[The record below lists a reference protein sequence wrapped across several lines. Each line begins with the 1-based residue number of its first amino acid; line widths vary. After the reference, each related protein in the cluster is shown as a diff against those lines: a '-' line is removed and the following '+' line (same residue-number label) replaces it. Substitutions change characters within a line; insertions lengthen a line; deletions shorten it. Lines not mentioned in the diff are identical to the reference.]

1 MWRGA
6 RSGTRESLG
15 VTLSSPEGPSPPVS
29 PKSLMSSGPTGT
41 SPAFDLVPSP
51 ASGGCGKRDMRIIGG
66 RPAEEKMWPWQV
78 SLSVDG
84 KHICGGSIIGPQW
97 VLTAAHCIFGHKDY
111 VVKMGDTLVFNDT
124 KDTTLAT
131 VRDIVVHN
139 SFELTHL
146 RFDIALILLDF
157 SVSYTSSIQP
167 ICLPIKPY
175 EVKSG
180 TPCWVTGWG
189 RYRRD
194 ALLEL

>member
-1 MWRGA
+1 MF
-6 RSGTRESLG
+6 
-15 VTLSSPEGPSPPVS
+15 EGRTPP
-29 PKSLMSSGPTGT
+29 PPPPRPHLRLMSFPY
-41 SPAFDLVPSP
+41 
-51 ASGGCGKRDMRIIGG
+51 R
-66 RPAEEKMWPWQV
+66 
-78 SLSVDG
+78 
-84 KHICGGSIIGPQW
+84 
-97 VLTAAHCIFGHKDY
+97 HKDY
-111 VVKMGDTLVFNDT
+111 VVKMGDTLVLNDT

-167 ICLPIKPY
+167 ICLPIKSY

-180 TPCWVTGWG
+180 TSCWVTGWG

-194 ALLEL
+194 GESGSRNEGILEDALIWVKAKGRLGDSFLIDGQEVKESKGLTELC